1 MKRPCVRQTASKVD
15 FNRKWGVRFV
25 RNKHNRTGI
34 YLHRCLQLQ
43 GCLGWDEMQLCCQSP
58 LVWCL
63 LVSRGSLVL
72 LALLRSLL
80 QSPPVNTPTHTH
92 CNQLTVEP
100 LAQVKRVKVAFTT
113 QLSGI
118 WVDLKYIL
126 KYIPT
131 NDGTETL
138 DIVQQQQ

>member
-1 MKRPCVRQTASKVD
+1 
-15 FNRKWGVRFV
+15 
-25 RNKHNRTGI
+25 
-34 YLHRCLQLQ
+34 
-43 GCLGWDEMQLCCQSP
+43 
-58 LVWCL
+58 
-63 LVSRGSLVL
+63 
-72 LALLRSLL
+72 
-80 QSPPVNTPTHTH
+80 
-92 CNQLTVEP
+92 VEP